1 MPIVNNTTDIFD
13 LLIFEKEPVQ
23 VSETLDKN
31 EVVVTEPIIEL
42 KPVIEEIKPVIEVP
56 SKDTLQIPKVFEG
69 DFMAEGISIV
79 LVCAILYGLFQLV
92 VMLIPLL
99 VSLAF
104 VGGIG
109 YLGYL
114 LL

>member
-1 MPIVNNTTDIFD
+1 MPVV
-13 LLIFEKEPVQ
+13 LKQEPEVT
-23 VSETLDKN
+23 ETLDKN
-31 EVVVTEPIIEL
+31 EVIVTEPITE
-42 KPVIEEIKPVIEVP
+42 VKPVIEVP
-56 SKDTLQIPKVFEG
+56 SKNTLQIPKVFEG
-69 DFMAEGISIV
+69 EFLAEGITIV
-79 LVCAILYGLFQLV
+79 VICAVLYGLFQLV

-114 LL
+114 LM

>member
-1 MPIVNNTTDIFD
+1 MPVS
-13 LLIFEKEPVQ
+13 LKQEPEIT
-23 VSETLDKN
+23 ETLDKN
-31 EVVVTEPIIEL
+31 EVIVTEPITE
-42 KPVIEEIKPVIEVP
+42 VKPVIEVP
-56 SKDTLQIPKVFEG
+56 SKESLSLNIPKNYDG
-69 DFMAEGISIV
+69 DFLVEGITIV
-79 LVCAILYGLFQLV
+79 LICAVLYGLFQLV

-114 LL
+114 LM

>member
-1 MPIVNNTTDIFD
+1 MPVV
-13 LLIFEKEPVQ
+13 LKQEPEVT
-23 VSETLDKN
+23 ETLDKN
-31 EVVVTEPIIEL
+31 EVIVTEPITE
-42 KPVIEEIKPVIEVP
+42 VKPVIEVP
-56 SKDTLQIPKVFEG
+56 SKGTFSVPKNPDG
-69 DFMAEGISIV
+69 DFLAEGITIV
-79 LVCAILYGLFQLV
+79 VICAVLYGLFQLV

-114 LL
+114 LM

>member
-1 MPIVNNTTDIFD
+1 MPVVLKIEPEPKVDI
-13 LLIFEKEPVQ
+13 KE
-23 VSETLDKN
+23 SLDKN
-31 EVVVTEPIIEL
+31 ETVVTEPVPE
-42 KPVIEEIKPVIEVP
+42 VKPVIEVP
-56 SKDTLQIPKVFEG
+56 SKESLSFNIPKNYDG
-69 DFMAEGISIV
+69 DFLAEGITIV
-79 LVCAILYGLFQLV
+79 LICAVLYGLFQLV

-114 LL
+114 LM

>member
-1 MPIVNNTTDIFD
+1 MPVV
-13 LLIFEKEPVQ
+13 LKQEPQ
-23 VSETLDKN
+23 VTETLDKN
-31 EVVVTEPIIEL
+31 EVIVTEPITEV
-42 KPVIEEIKPVIEVP
+42 KPIIEVP
-56 SKDTLQIPKVFEG
+56 SKDTLHIPKAFEG

-79 LVCAILYGLFQLV
+79 LVCAVLYGLFQLV

-114 LL
+114 LM

>member
-1 MPIVNNTTDIFD
+1 MPVV
-13 LLIFEKEPVQ
+13 LKQEPEVT
-23 VSETLDKN
+23 ETLDKN
-31 EVVVTEPIIEL
+31 EVIVTEPITE
-42 KPVIEEIKPVIEVP
+42 VKPVIEVP
-56 SKDTLQIPKVFEG
+56 SKETLSFNIPKNYDG
-69 DFMAEGISIV
+69 DFLAEGITIV
-79 LVCAILYGLFQLV
+79 VICAVLYGLFQLV

-114 LL
+114 LM

>member
-1 MPIVNNTTDIFD
+1 MPVV
-13 LLIFEKEPVQ
+13 LKQEPEVA
-23 VSETLDKN
+23 ETLDKN
-31 EVVVTEPIIEL
+31 EVIVTEPITEV
-42 KPVIEEIKPVIEVP
+42 KPIIEVP
-56 SKDTLQIPKVFEG
+56 SKETLSFNIPKNYDG
-69 DFMAEGISIV
+69 DFLAEGITIV
-79 LVCAILYGLFQLV
+79 VVCAVLYGLFQLV

-114 LL
+114 LM

>member
-1 MPIVNNTTDIFD
+1 MPVT
-13 LLIFEKEPVQ
+13 LKQEPEIT
-23 VSETLDKN
+23 ETLDKN
-31 EVVVTEPIIEL
+31 EVIVTEPITEV
-42 KPVIEEIKPVIEVP
+42 KPVPVIEVP
-56 SKDTLQIPKVFEG
+56 SKESLSFNIPKNYDG
-69 DFMAEGISIV
+69 DFLVEGIIIV
-79 LVCAILYGLFQLV
+79 VICAILYGLFQLV

-114 LL
+114 LM